1 MIVVW
6 KEDYRNS
13 NYIKNDI
20 LSINFPHN
28 CKQLLKTFCNNIDF
42 DDILKS
48 GSLGFIVSSAQLP
61 RPRRNINCG
70 KDPEE
75 IIEVFILF
83 VSVSMSKL

>member
-6 KEDYRNS
+6 KKDYRNS

-28 CKQLLKTFCNNIDF
+28 CKQLLKTFCNIDF

-48 GSLGFIVSSAQLP
+48 ESLAFIVSSAQLP
-61 RPRRNINCG
+61 RPSRNINCVWTHG
-70 KDPEE
+70 EGE
-75 IIEVFILF
+75 F
-83 VSVSMSKL
+83 